1 MPTQK
6 FYLDVLSP
14 CVLLWEWLIKGDTTS
29 SRAKGI
35 LNTRVI
41 FLQFC
46 HRKLFLKTTAQAHR
60 HSVSHLSFVAYAARL
75 MGHTKGSES
84 VRGIMWWAEF
94 PPVAESFP
102 FLVSK
107 AFTSRST
114 QHWDNWFCEIG
125 RGCMEMLV
133 VLMRIIQTP
142 FHATFY
148 FYSTVH
154 FTGKYSA
161 PVSSN
166 FYSMTVTWQL

>member
-1 MPTQK
+1 MCTSLRMTYQRWHHKLLSQGDFKHTSYFFSVTGNLKK
-6 FYLDVLSP
+6 FFF
-14 CVLLWEWLIKGDTTS
+14 K
-29 SRAKGI
+29 
-35 LNTRVI
+35 N
-41 FLQFC
+41 
-46 HRKLFLKTTAQAHR
+46 TAQAHR
-60 HSVSHLSFVAYAARL
+60 HSVSHLSFVAYAVRL
-75 MGHTKGSES
+75 MGHTKGCES

-107 AFTSRST
+107 AYTST
-114 QHWDNWFCEIG
+114 LTHNWDNWFCEIG
-125 RGCMEMLV
+125 RGYMEMFV
-133 VLMRIIQTP
+133 VLMWIIQTP